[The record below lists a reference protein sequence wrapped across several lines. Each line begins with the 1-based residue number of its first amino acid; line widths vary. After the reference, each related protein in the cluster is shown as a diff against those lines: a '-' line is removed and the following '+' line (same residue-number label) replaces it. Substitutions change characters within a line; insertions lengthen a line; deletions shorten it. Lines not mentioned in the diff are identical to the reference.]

1 MLLGWG
7 CPAGREVSWRAP
19 GGPLPVFHT
28 FLTRLPAGSGCL
40 AVAMATGRVEAGP
53 YLRVLG

>member
-1 MLLGWG
+1 MLIGWG
-7 CPAGREVSWRAP
+7 CPGGREGSWRPP

-28 FLTRLPAGSGCL
+28 FPTRLLAGSGCL
-40 AVAMATGRVEAGP
+40 AVAMATGGVEARP